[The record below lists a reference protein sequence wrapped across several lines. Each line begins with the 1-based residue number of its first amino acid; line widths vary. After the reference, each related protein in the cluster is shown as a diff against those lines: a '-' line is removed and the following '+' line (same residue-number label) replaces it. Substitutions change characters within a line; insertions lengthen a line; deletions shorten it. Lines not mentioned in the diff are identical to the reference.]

1 MVKDGDLGKVDGVEM
16 LMNPAAKIDVLEVHE
31 KTLVKDANL
40 GQSGAIDHHKTAGE
54 KGNG

>member
-1 MVKDGDLGKVDGVEM
+1 MVKDGDLGKVNGVEM
-16 LMNPAAKIDVLEVHE
+16 LMNPATKIDVFEVHE

-40 GQSGAIDHHKTAGE
+40 GKSSAIDHHETAGE